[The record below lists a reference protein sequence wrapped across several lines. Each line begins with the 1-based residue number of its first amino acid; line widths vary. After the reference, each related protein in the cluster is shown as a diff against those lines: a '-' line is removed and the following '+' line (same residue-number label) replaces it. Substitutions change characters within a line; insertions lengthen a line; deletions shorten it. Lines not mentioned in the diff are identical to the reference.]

1 MTRKEQ
7 AMTNPISILSGRLH
21 SEPDP
26 VTTVAPAPAAMAYDA
41 GPTWEDSA
49 LAEVNQILKKTRI
62 GVQFEFDRKT
72 DTLIAWVVDVET
84 GALLYQ
90 MPADEVMALSKALGK
105 LHDVLKHQAICR
117 KAQEL
122 DQSHTPA
129 PLRWRSPWMAAT
141 TSGHEAG
148 ALWLV

>member
-1 MTRKEQ
+1 
-7 AMTNPISILSGRLH
+7 MTNPISILSGQLH
-21 SEPDP
+21 SEPGP
-26 VTTVAPAPAAMAYDA
+26 VATAAPATAAMASGA
-41 GPTWEDSA
+41 GPTWENSA
-49 LAEVNQILKKTRI
+49 LAEVNQILKTTRI
-62 GVQFEFDRKT
+62 GVQFELDRNT
-72 DTLIAWVVDVET
+72 DTLIARVVDVET
-84 GALLYQ
+84 GALLRQ
-90 MPADEVMALSKALGK
+90 MAADEVMALTKALGA

-148 ALWLV
+148 ALRLV